1 MTEELGRVCCLVSE
15 LCGKVRG
22 DLRNHQTATSLPQGV
37 MLYWFV
43 KAAKTYDALLLLW
56 REGYWQDASALART
70 ILEIVFQAK
79 YLSED
84 PEQRAKLFMVHDE
97 RERLKMLKT
106 ADKYN
111 DPSATDIS
119 DFIKTLKPSAT
130 ALETW
135 RNWWGENKNLRE
147 LAKSVLPEEVYAG
160 QYSILSV
167 LIHSAPPGSSF
178 YLFGNGDTVKV
189 DWEANPPAPGREGM
203 AETFIAAASTYMMDI
218 IQTVGTIY
226 GFDYDADLRAAVEA
240 INKFKKI

>member
-1 MTEELGRVCCLVSE
+1 
-15 LCGKVRG
+15 
-22 DLRNHQTATSLPQGV
+22 
-37 MLYWFV
+37 
-43 KAAKTYDALLLLW
+43 
-56 REGYWQDASALART
+56 LART

-178 YLFGNGDTVKV
+178 TSLGTGTRSKLI
-189 DWEANPPAPGREGM
+189 GRPTPQHR
-203 AETFIAAASTYMMDI
+203 AEKAWRKLSSR
-218 IQTVGTIY
+218 
-226 GFDYDADLRAAVEA
+226 LRQL
-240 INKFKKI
+240 I

>member
-1 MTEELGRVCCLVSE
+1 MTEELGRVCGLVSE

-43 KAAKTYDALLLLW
+43 KAAKTYNALLLLW

-111 DPSATDIS
+111 GPIGYRYFRLYQNAQAVGHRT
-119 DFIKTLKPSAT
+119 
-130 ALETW
+130 
-135 RNWWGENKNLRE
+135 RN
-147 LAKSVLPEEVYAG
+147 LAQLV
-160 QYSILSV
+160 
-167 LIHSAPPGSSF
+167 
-178 YLFGNGDTVKV
+178 
-189 DWEANPPAPGREGM
+189 GRE
-203 AETFIAAASTYMMDI
+203 
-218 IQTVGTIY
+218 
-226 GFDYDADLRAAVEA
+226 
-240 INKFKKI
+240 